1 MKIRIII
8 VWSLLC
14 SALVSPHLIHKVQA
28 ATWTVNT
35 LDDSFDGTCDTTNCT
50 LREAL
55 TAANAA
61 PDADTISFSLSGAG
75 PHHITLLSALPD
87 VQSDLA
93 INGFS
98 NPAMLIIQRDADSAE
113 FGLLT
118 IRHQRTVSIEG
129 LTLSGG
135 VAGAGGA
142 VHNSGA
148 LTMRRCIVKN
158 NRASIN
164 GGGLQHWMGTILLE
178 ECSFFDNI
186 ADSDGG
192 GASLF
197 APFTLRFCTFNNNEA
212 AQLGGGLAV
221 SSAAGAVRVCTI
233 SGNRA
238 RRGGGIFSQNG
249 TTNYLNLRNSTIAY
263 NEAFD
268 GGGLCF
274 RYNGITTLSTIFAYN
289 SGGDVKHASDAQP
302 TTILSWGSNLT
313 SDSAPALERPFGAPH
328 DLQNTDPLLLPL
340 ANNGGW
346 TATHAFRPDSPA
358 KEKGW
363 RGQERDGTPAETTD
377 QRGVTRPIDDP
388 NIPNAIAHQGD
399 SPYTPT
405 IIYGD
410 GTDIGAYEL
419 SPTTISIRD
428 IVMSERDS
436 STTQALFQ
444 VVLSQRFPVDVT
456 VQYSTVNGSAVEGSD
471 YHATSGV
478 LTIPAGDMSASISVP
493 VVGDVLDESNEYFG
507 INLSQAI
514 NATIADP
521 QGIGTIVDNDTT
533 PLIIND
539 VNVVEGNNNTTEAK
553 FTVSLSAPNPQTVT
567 VQCRTANGMAKA
579 SSDYEALAPMTL
591 TFAPGEVNKT
601 FSVPI
606 IGDLLDEANENFFVI
621 LSAPVNA
628 TIGRGRGIGT
638 ITDDDA
644 TPGITVD
651 EVSIGEGN
659 SGQRVAAFRLKLS
672 APSGQAVRVNAITSG
687 GTATPGND
695 YVAMASTPIAFNVGS
710 QYAYARVFINGDV
723 LNEKDETFFVNL
735 SAPLNATL
743 VDNQALGTIL
753 NDDRAPS
760 LTIND
765 VSISEG
771 DSGIRNLV
779 FTVTLSVASGQTV
792 TVNYATADGMARSTS
807 DYTAKSGAL
816 SFTPGLALT
825 RTVSIPINGDTL
837 VEGNETLF
845 VFLSGAVNATI
856 GKARGIG
863 TITNDDSSG

>member
-1 MKIRIII
+1 MKLMKLG
-8 VWSLLC
+8 VYC
-14 SALVSPHLIHKVQA
+14 ALFLSSFVPLQA
-28 ATWTVNT
+28 ATLTVNST
-35 LDDSFDGTCDTTNCT
+35 GDSTDGTCDATNCT
-50 LREAL
+50 LREAII
-55 TAANAA
+55 AANIA
-61 PDADTISFSLSGAG
+61 PDADTISFSIAGAG
-75 PHHITLLSALPD
+75 PRQIMLHSGLPD

-98 NPAMLIIQRDADSAE
+98 DPAMLIIQRAVDSAE

-118 IRHQRTVSIEG
+118 IGSQRTVSIEG

-135 VAGAGGA
+135 KAEAGGA

-158 NRASIN
+158 NRASN

-186 ADSDGG
+186 ADNDGG

-212 AQLGGGLAV
+212 AQYGGGLSV

-238 RRGGGIFSQNG
+238 RRGGGIFSVNG

-346 TATHAFRPDSPA
+346 TAMHAFRPDSPA

-363 RGQERDGTPAETTD
+363 RTQERDGTPAETTD

-388 NIPNAIAHQGD
+388 NVPNAVAQQST
-399 SPYTPT
+399 SPYTST
-405 IIYGD
+405 VVYGD

-419 SPTTISIRD
+419 SPTTISIGD
-428 IVMSERDS
+428 ITMNERDN

-444 VVLSQRFPVDVT
+444 VALSQRFPVDVT
-456 VQYSTVNGSAVEGSD
+456 VQYSTVYGSAVEGSD

-478 LTIPAGDMSASISVP
+478 LTIPAGDISAYISVP
-493 VVGDVLDESNEYFG
+493 IVGDVLDESNEYFG

-514 NATIADP
+514 NATIADS

-539 VNVVEGNNNTTEAK
+539 VNVVEGNPAQGAPGTTEAE

-567 VQCRTANGMAKA
+567 VQCRTADGIARA
-579 SSDYEALAPMTL
+579 SSDYEALAPITL
-591 TFAPGEVNKT
+591 TFAPGEVSKT

-606 IGDLLDEANENFFVI
+606 VGDLLDEANENFFVI

-651 EVSIGEGN
+651 DISIGEGN

-687 GTATPGND
+687 GTATAGND
-695 YVAMASTPIAFNVGS
+695 YVALSSMPIAFNVGS

-723 LNEKDETFFVNL
+723 LNEKDETFLVNL
-735 SAPLNATL
+735 STPVNATL

-765 VSISEG
+765 AQIAEG
-771 DSGIRNLV
+771 DNGAKELS
-779 FTVTLSVASGQTV
+779 FTVTLSAASGQIV
-792 TVNYATADGMARSTS
+792 SVNYTTANGIARSTS
-807 DYTAKSGAL
+807 DYAATSGTL
-816 SFTPGLALT
+816 NFVPGILT
-825 RTVSIPINGDTL
+825 QTITVSINGDKL
-837 VEGNETLF
+837 VEGDETLY
-845 VFLSGAVNATI
+845 VILSNAVNASV
-856 GKARGIG
+856 GRGRGMG
-863 TITNDDSSG
+863 TLLNDDSSG